1 MFVGLFGPWLSKGY
15 DSYGGINLETGKLDL
30 QYHMIYY
37 LSPVRAEKVVDGAM
51 VESAWFASTGL
62 LISALLVTASAILNP
77 IRFKKMYFNFI
88 PHILAFFG
96 ISMFFLSI
104 GMGQSIGV
112 VTELEW
118 GVYLTSLAA
127 FSGFIY
133 YVYEL
138 LKNPSIY
145 PRT

>member
-1 MFVGLFGPWLSKGY
+1 MLAGLFGPWLSKGY
-15 DSYGGINLETGKLDL
+15 DSYGGINLETGKLEL

-37 LSPVRAEKVVDGAM
+37 LSPLKAEKVIDGTI

-62 LISALLVTASAILNP
+62 LISALLVTISAILFP
-77 IRFKKMYFNFI
+77 MRFKKLYLNFI
-88 PHILAFFG
+88 SHILSFSG

-127 FSGFIY
+127 FSNFIF

-145 PRT
+145 SQT